1 METPNLLKRII
12 YCRYKLIFL
21 IINATL
27 RWKERNLSSQ
37 NAESRELEVGCYCVG
52 VWVSGYFAVEGGPEK
67 IYVGEKCMF
76 SGSAPNQTY
85 YLLVCP
91 PLHSLNQLFTVCNSL
106 TCSPCRDFGEHVLP
120 LPLREGYGADTVANL
135 APLQRFNTVYSWK
148 RIFLKVTK
156 NVRIKTELCFVL
168 HFTPTRSTMYRVEGF

>member
-1 METPNLLKRII
+1 MGLWYGNTKTFKCII
-12 YCRYKLIFL
+12 YATYKLTFL

-27 RWKERNLSSQ
+27 RWKGWNLLSW
-37 NAESRELEVGCYCVG
+37 NAESRDLKSAATELG
-52 VWVSGYFAVEGGPEK
+52 VLRCCGGRTRE

-106 TCSPCRDFGEHVLP
+106 TCSPCRDLGEHALS
-120 LPLREGYGADTVANL
+120 LYLWGEGYWADTVANL

-148 RIFLKVTK
+148 RIFFSKGNK
-156 NVRIKTELCFVL
+156 KC
-168 HFTPTRSTMYRVEGF
+168 